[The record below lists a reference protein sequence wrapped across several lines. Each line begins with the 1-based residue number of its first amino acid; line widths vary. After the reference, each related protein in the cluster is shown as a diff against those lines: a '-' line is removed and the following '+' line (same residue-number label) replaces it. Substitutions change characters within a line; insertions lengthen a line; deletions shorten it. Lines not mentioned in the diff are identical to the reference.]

1 MLPWRLVFNQSEK
14 ESVIV
19 LWRKWWSRSQ
29 GLSVSDDSSLRLAT
43 VETKV
48 CQLKWIRGCKMKFSD
63 ENKLF
68 ALKLTRVQVL
78 YIFLNF
84 YQRKHQRQQFNNNIH
99 VKLFYFYILINVDM
113 SEEFSKRQG
122 KAENTRTVKE
132 LQIKKKTPLLP
143 EMFGGLDNFEFSLK

>member
-1 MLPWRLVFNQSEK
+1 
-14 ESVIV
+14 
-19 LWRKWWSRSQ
+19 
-29 GLSVSDDSSLRLAT
+29 
-43 VETKV
+43 
-48 CQLKWIRGCKMKFSD
+48 MKFSD

-113 SEEFSKRQG
+113 SEEFSKRLPKS
-122 KAENTRTVKE
+122 KAKLRTLEQLKNYK
-132 LQIKKKTPLLP
+132 LKKKRLYSQRCLVA
-143 EMFGGLDNFEFSLK
+143 

>member
-1 MLPWRLVFNQSEK
+1 
-14 ESVIV
+14 
-19 LWRKWWSRSQ
+19 
-29 GLSVSDDSSLRLAT
+29 
-43 VETKV
+43 
-48 CQLKWIRGCKMKFSD
+48 MKFSD

-113 SEEFSKRQG
+113 SEEFSKRLPKS
-122 KAENTRTVKE
+122 KANLGTLEQLKSCK
-132 LQIKKKTPLLP
+132 LKKKNAFTPR
-143 EMFGGLDNFEFSLK
+143 DV

>member
-1 MLPWRLVFNQSEK
+1 
-14 ESVIV
+14 
-19 LWRKWWSRSQ
+19 
-29 GLSVSDDSSLRLAT
+29 
-43 VETKV
+43 
-48 CQLKWIRGCKMKFSD
+48 MKFSD

-113 SEEFSKRQG
+113 SEEFSKRLPKS
-122 KAENTRTVKE
+122 KAKLRTLEQLKNCKF
-132 LQIKKKTPLLP
+132 KKKKRLYSQRCLVA
-143 EMFGGLDNFEFSLK
+143 

>member
-1 MLPWRLVFNQSEK
+1 
-14 ESVIV
+14 
-19 LWRKWWSRSQ
+19 
-29 GLSVSDDSSLRLAT
+29 
-43 VETKV
+43 
-48 CQLKWIRGCKMKFSD
+48 MKFSD

-113 SEEFSKRQG
+113 IMSEEFSKRLPKS
-122 KAENTRTVKE
+122 KAKLRTLEQLKNCK
-132 LQIKKKTPLLP
+132 LKKKTPLLP
-143 EMFGGLDNFEFSLK
+143 EMFDGLDNFEFSLKSYCFCCCCCCFFVSKRVLTCDQLCGREIIKCDHSNESY

>member
-1 MLPWRLVFNQSEK
+1 
-14 ESVIV
+14 
-19 LWRKWWSRSQ
+19 
-29 GLSVSDDSSLRLAT
+29 
-43 VETKV
+43 
-48 CQLKWIRGCKMKFSD
+48 MKFSD

-113 SEEFSKRQG
+113 SEEFSKVCPKARQ
-122 KAENTRTVKE
+122 
-132 LQIKKKTPLLP
+132 
-143 EMFGGLDNFEFSLK
+143 S

>member
-14 ESVIV
+14 EWGIV

-29 GLSVSDDSSLRLAT
+29 GLSVSDDSILRLAT

-63 ENKLF
+63 KNKLF

-84 YQRKHQRQQFNNNIH
+84 YQRKHQRQQFNNNIR
-99 VKLFYFYILINVDM
+99 VKLFYFYVLINVDM
-113 SEEFSKRQG
+113 SEEFSKRLPKS
-122 KAENTRTVKE
+122 KAKLRTLEQLKNCK
-132 LQIKKKTPLLP
+132 LKKKKRLYSQRCLVA
-143 EMFGGLDNFEFSLK
+143 